1 VNCPSILIHIP
12 TLVARG
18 ADVSWDDDPSCH
30 IDTDLDGLPDSID
43 NCPEVQNVDQTNT
56 DGDSMGNACDND
68 DDNDGLSDV
77 DELNVY
83 STDPLDPDTDGDG
96 FDDGTEV
103 AAGSDPNLPGSIPE
117 VPAVRGWGRAMAAS
131 WLFASAIW
139 ALRRRRGR
147 PCDTRGLR

>member
-1 VNCPSILIHIP
+1 
-12 TLVARG
+12 
-18 ADVSWDDDPSCH
+18 
-30 IDTDLDGLPDSID
+30 
-43 NCPEVQNVDQTNT
+43 
-56 DGDSMGNACDND
+56 MGNACDND